1 VGKKPK
7 KIIRV
12 VLNTNVLISALLF
25 KGELSRIVGLWQKG
39 KIIPIISRETF
50 DELRTALEYPKFSL
64 SRAEIKLLI
73 EHEILPF
80 FEVADVSKHV
90 KGVCR
95 DPGDDKFI
103 SCAISASADC
113 IVTGDKDL
121 SDLKKYQSVRIVHA
135 SDFIKMFDPFG
146 GAKPRL

>member
-12 VLNTNVLISALLF
+12 VLDTNILISALLF
-25 KGELSRIVGLWQKG
+25 KGELSGIVGLWQKG
-39 KIIPIISRETF
+39 KIVPIISKETF
-50 DELRTALEYPKFSL
+50 DELRTVLEYPKFSL
-64 SRAEIKLLI
+64 SRAEIKSLI
-73 EHEILPF
+73 EHDILPF
-80 FEVADVSKHV
+80 FEVVNVSKHV
-90 KGVCR
+90 KGACR

-121 SDLKKYQSVRIVHA
+121 FDLKKYQSTRIIHG
-135 SDFIKMFDPFG
+135 SDFIKMFD
-146 GAKPRL
+146 